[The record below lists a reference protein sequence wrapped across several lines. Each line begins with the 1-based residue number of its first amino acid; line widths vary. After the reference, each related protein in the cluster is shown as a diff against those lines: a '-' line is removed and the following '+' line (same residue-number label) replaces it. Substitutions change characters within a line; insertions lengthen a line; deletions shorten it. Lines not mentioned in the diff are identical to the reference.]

1 MREHTKEQNGEKWE
15 QRLGGWHLAWLIDR
29 TSGDNLIIANFQ
41 AGFGSSSLIAWRLPV
56 NTWVALTL
64 SLFLIAIILYSSYSS
79 TPLSWYY
86 SSFLLYEIDREGHP
100 FFLCCHLI

>member
-29 TSGDNLIIANFQ
+29 ASGDNLIIANFQ
-41 AGFGSSSLIAWRLPV
+41 TGFGSSSLIAWRLPV

-64 SLFLIAIILYSSYSS
+64 SLFLIATILYSSYSS
-79 TPLSWYY
+79 TPLKAGTIHRFCCTRSIGKGTL
-86 SSFLLYEIDREGHP
+86 SFCVVI
-100 FFLCCHLI
+100 